1 MSFRKFPKVGSMLVP
16 WRLLKKKPP
25 KVQKL
30 HRETPLGQARR
41 RQKVQMIRAGL
52 ARLAEAKR
60 GGHQIWKKW
69 PGF

>member
-1 MSFRKFPKVGSMLVP
+1 MEATE
-16 WRLLKKKPP
+16 KKDIQRFKN
-25 KVQKL
+25 L